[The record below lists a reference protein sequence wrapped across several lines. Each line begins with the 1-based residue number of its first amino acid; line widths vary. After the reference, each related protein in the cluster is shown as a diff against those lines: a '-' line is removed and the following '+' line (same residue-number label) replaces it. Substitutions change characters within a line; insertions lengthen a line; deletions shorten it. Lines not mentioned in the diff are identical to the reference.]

1 LKRVYF
7 ALVLAVIFSF
17 HLHAKEIPA
26 PFGIQL
32 GKDNVQTVK
41 SIIQKEGGRITEEGY
56 RLVNNENIQ
65 NPDVYGIF
73 VKNLPIDYLK
83 VAKFWFYKGTVYEIN
98 YILNLDMDKKEFYE
112 IYNQLKSKYGTP
124 VRYVKPYLADG
135 IAVWKIDNYE
145 ISLSAPWVSWNMYLT
160 YKYLPL
166 SKLAEQSDKEVYQRE
181 TTKPKKGF

>member
-1 LKRVYF
+1 MLKRVYF

-83 VAKFWFYKGTVYEIN
+83 VAKF
-98 YILNLDMDKKEFYE
+98 
-112 IYNQLKSKYGTP
+112 
-124 VRYVKPYLADG
+124 
-135 IAVWKIDNYE
+135 
-145 ISLSAPWVSWNMYLT
+145 
-160 YKYLPL
+160 
-166 SKLAEQSDKEVYQRE
+166 
-181 TTKPKKGF
+181 